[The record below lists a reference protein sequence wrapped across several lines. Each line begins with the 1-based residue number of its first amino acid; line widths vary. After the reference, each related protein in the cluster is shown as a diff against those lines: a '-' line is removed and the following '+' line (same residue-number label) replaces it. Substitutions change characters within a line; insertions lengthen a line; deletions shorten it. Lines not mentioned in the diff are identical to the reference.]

1 MSIATFIPTIW
12 SARLLA
18 NLDNNHVATNFVNR
32 DYEGEIKQKGDKV
45 KINSVGEIT
54 IGDYTGA
61 KIGDPETLT
70 TSDQELEINQGKFFN
85 FSVDDVDKVQAAGP
99 LMDKA
104 MQRAAFGLSDVND
117 KFIFTTIEAGAT
129 ALSSTA
135 IALTA
140 SNVYETLVSIRT
152 LMDKNNVP
160 MTGRKIAVPPEAYA
174 LLLLDDRFVKTGGT
188 NAETTLKN
196 GLVGEVAGFQ
206 VFESNNL
213 PFKAGTGSGDSAKPA
228 ETSIIAGHDMGGT
241 YAEQIVQTEAY
252 RPEQFFADAV
262 KGLQVYGAK
271 VTMPKCYVKVQATF
285 A

>member
-160 MTGRKIAVPPEAYA
+160 MTGRKVAVPPEAYA

-228 ETSIIAGHDMGGT
+228 ETTIIAGHDMGGT

-252 RPEQFFADAV
+252 RPEQLFADAV

-271 VTMPKCYVKVQATF
+271 VTISKCYVKVQATF

>member
-1 MSIATFIPTIW
+1 MSIATFIPTVW

-117 KFIFTTIEAGAT
+117 KFIFTTIETDAT

-160 MTGRKIAVPPEAYA
+160 MTGRKVAVPPEAYA

-213 PFKAGTGSGDSAKPA
+213 PFKAGTGSGDSAKLA
-228 ETSIIAGHDMGGT
+228 ETTIIAGHDMGGT

>member
-117 KFIFTTIEAGAT
+117 KFIFTTIEAGAA

-160 MTGRKIAVPPEAYA
+160 MTGRKVAVPPEAYA

-213 PFKAGTGSGDSAKPA
+213 PFKAGTGSGDSAKLA
-228 ETSIIAGHDMGGT
+228 ETTIIAGHDMGGT

-252 RPEQFFADAV
+252 RPEQFYADAV

>member
-104 MQRAAFGLSDVND
+104 MMRAAFGLSDVND
-117 KFIFTTIEAGAT
+117 KFIFTTIETGAT

-140 SNVYETLVSIRT
+140 ENVYETIVKIRM

-160 MTGRKIAVPPEAYA
+160 MEGRKIAVPPEAYA

-188 NAETTLKN
+188 NAETTLKK

-228 ETSIIAGHDMGGT
+228 ETTIIAGHDMGGT

-252 RPEQFFADAV
+252 RPEQLFADAV

-271 VTMPKCYVKVQATF
+271 VTISKCYVKVQATF

>member
-160 MTGRKIAVPPEAYA
+160 MTGRKVAVPPEAYA

-188 NAETTLKN
+188 NAEATLKN

-228 ETSIIAGHDMGGT
+228 ETTIIAGHDMGGT

-271 VTMPKCYVKVQATF
+271 ATMPKCYVKVQATF

>member
-117 KFIFTTIEAGAT
+117 KFIFTTIEAGAA

-160 MTGRKIAVPPEAYA
+160 MTGRKVAVPPEAYA

-213 PFKAGTGSGDSAKPA
+213 PFKAGTGSGDSAKLA
-228 ETSIIAGHDMGGT
+228 ETTIIAGHDMGGT

>member
-117 KFIFTTIEAGAT
+117 KFIFTTIETGAT

-160 MTGRKIAVPPEAYA
+160 MTGRKVAVPPEAYA

-213 PFKAGTGSGDSAKPA
+213 PFKAGTGSGDSAKLA
-228 ETSIIAGHDMGGT
+228 ETTIIAGHDMGGT